1 MNIDDLQA
9 FIAVADTGSFSL
21 AADKLFI
28 TQPAVSK
35 RIAALE
41 ASLNHKLFDRI
52 GRHVAL
58 TPAGTELLPRAL
70 NIIQQLKD
78 TKRTLQELSG
88 EIVGVLRIATS
99 HHIGLHHLPPILQQF
114 SDQHPE
120 VNLEVEFV
128 DSEKAYQRV
137 TDGECELGIV
147 TLAPSSAAPLS
158 VEIIWPDPLSF
169 VVSIRHPLAGLSQN
183 QQISLRDLGRYRA
196 ILPDAN
202 TYTGRLIRSH
212 FESANVKID
221 SGMTT
226 NYLETIKMMVSV
238 GLGWSVLPQTM
249 LDKQL
254 MQLAVEA
261 EPMVRHLGVIRHQ
274 QRTLGNAAK
283 KFYDMLHYAS
293 NQKEKA

>member
-21 AADKLFI
+21 AAEKLFI

-41 ASLNHKLFDRI
+41 ASLNHKVFDRI

-58 TPAGTELLPRAL
+58 TPAGTELLPRAQ

-99 HHIGLHHLPPILQQF
+99 HHIGLHHLPPILQRF

-128 DSEKAYQRV
+128 DSEKAYRRV
-137 TDGECELGIV
+137 AEGECELGIV
-147 TLAPSSAAPLS
+147 TLAPSSTAPLS
-158 VEIIWPDPLSF
+158 AEIIWPDPLSF
-169 VVSIRHPLAGLSQN
+169 VVSSRHPLAQKGIKQK
-183 QQISLRDLGRYRA
+183 ISLQELGRYRA
-196 ILPDAN
+196 ILPDAT

-254 MQLAVEA
+254 TQLSIDTDA
-261 EPMVRHLGVIRHQ
+261 MTRQLGVIKHQ

-283 KFYDMLHYAS
+283 RFYDMLHHS
-293 NQKEKA
+293 SHKKKKA